1 MHAEEIPLSVVE
13 ECTTNERIYSPT
25 QIRTN
30 SNFTKEQKSTAILK
44 ALGVSTSEPNYATQQ
59 FKGQWYYEHESE
71 DAIFAGY
78 QIRSHYLNVAVTF
91 SDKGLITIICNS
103 NNLKQ
108 KKNSIHRKAPLWKNT
123 LDSRIRA
130 ELSNSQKA
138 SNSTKSSLKSLSYL
152 YKNGFVTK
160 DEYET
165 IKQRVP
171 TE

>member
-1 MHAEEIPLSVVE
+1 
-13 ECTTNERIYSPT
+13 
-25 QIRTN
+25 
-30 SNFTKEQKSTAILK
+30 
-44 ALGVSTSEPNYATQQ
+44 
-59 FKGQWYYEHESE
+59 
-71 DAIFAGY
+71 
-78 QIRSHYLNVAVTF
+78 VAVTF